1 MNSLAQQPGRQQ
13 MNNPRKLIVSH
24 APFIHIGS
32 SIPQMSLHIILAALP
47 AVILGGIFRFGA
59 PAIAVV
65 SFSIATAMLWEIAIN
80 LVSKKPV
87 SVGDGNAAVIG
98 LVFAM
103 LLPAT
108 APWWFVLTGT
118 FIAIVIGKQIFG
130 GIGSNPFN
138 PVALALAIL
147 MVSWGDFLDFDN
159 MYRHF
164 RLDFVATYPLATLK
178 HFGLDAIEPVRLM
191 DLFMGRQIGGIGAT
205 FGIGLILGGV
215 YLMIRGFIR
224 WEIAISFLGGVFI
237 TALVFNIIDPARF
250 AGPFF
255 HLLTG
260 YTLVAAFFLV
270 PEDSSSPVNFIPMII
285 YGTIGGIMTVL
296 IRNIG
301 AYVDGSV
308 LAILVINLLSPL
320 LDKIRPKAL
329 GKVE

>member
-1 MNSLAQQPGRQQ
+1 
-13 MNNPRKLIVSH
+13 MNNPKKLIVSH

-47 AVILGGIFRFGA
+47 AVILGGMFRFGA
-59 PAIAVV
+59 SAIAVV
-65 SFSIATAMLWEIAIN
+65 SFSVATAMLWEIAIN

-98 LVFAM
+98 LIFAM

-130 GIGSNPFN
+130 GIGSNAFN

-147 MVSWGDFLDFDN
+147 MVSWGDFLDFDE

-164 RLDFVATYPLATLK
+164 HFDFIPTYPLAAVK
-178 HFGLDAIEPVRLM
+178 HFGLDAIEPVRLT
-191 DLFMGRQIGGIGAT
+191 DLLLGRQIGGIGAT
-205 FGIGLILGGV
+205 FGLGLIMGGV

-224 WEIAISFLGGVFI
+224 WEICLSFLGGVFI
-237 TALVFNIIDPARF
+237 TALIFNVIDPSRF

-260 YTLVAAFFLV
+260 YTLVAAFFLA
-270 PEDSSSPVNFIPMII
+270 PEDSSSPVNFIPMLL
-285 YGTIGGIMTVL
+285 YGAMGGMMTVL

-301 AYVDGSV
+301 AYVDG
-308 LAILVINLLSPL
+308 AILSILLINLLNPL
-320 LDKIRPKAL
+320 LDKIRPKTL
-329 GKVE
+329 GKVA

>member
-1 MNSLAQQPGRQQ
+1 
-13 MNNPRKLIVSH
+13 MNNPKKLIVSH

-47 AVILGGIFRFGA
+47 AVILGGMFRFGA
-59 PAIAVV
+59 SAIAVV
-65 SFSIATAMLWEIAIN
+65 SFSVATAMLWEIAIN

-98 LVFAM
+98 LIFAM
-103 LLPAT
+103 FLPAT

-147 MVSWGDFLDFDN
+147 MVSWGDFLDFDE

-164 RLDFVATYPLATLK
+164 QFDFIPAYPLAAVK

-191 DLFMGRQIGGIGAT
+191 DLLLGRQIGGIGAT

-224 WEIAISFLGGVFI
+224 WEISLSFLGGVFI
-237 TALVFNIIDPARF
+237 TALIFNIIDPSRF

-260 YTLVAAFFLV
+260 YTLVAAFFLA
-270 PEDSSSPVNFIPMII
+270 PEDSSSPVNFIPMLL
-285 YGTIGGIMTVL
+285 YGAVGGMMTIL

-301 AYVDGSV
+301 AYVDG
-308 LAILVINLLSPL
+308 AILSILLINLLNPL
-320 LDKIRPKAL
+320 LDKIRPKTL
-329 GKVE
+329 GKVA

>member
-1 MNSLAQQPGRQQ
+1 MSSNTQRRGRQK
-13 MNNPRKLIVSH
+13 MNDSKKLIVSH

-32 SIPQMSLHIILAALP
+32 NIPQMSLHIILAAVP
-47 AVILGGIFRFGA
+47 AIVFGGILRFGA
-59 PAIAVV
+59 SAIAVV
-65 SFSIATAMLWEIAIN
+65 SFSIATAMLWEIAMN

-87 SVGDGNAAVIG
+87 SIGDGNAAVIG

-103 LLPAT
+103 LLPST

-147 MVSWGDFLDFDN
+147 MISWGDFLNFDG

-164 RLDFVATYPLATLK
+164 NLDFISTYPLATLK
-178 HFGLDAIEPVRLM
+178 HFGVDAIQDTHLS
-191 DLFMGRQIGGIGAT
+191 DLLLGRQIGGIGAISGVWLIAG
-205 FGIGLILGGV
+205 GI

-224 WEIAISFLGGVFI
+224 WEIAVSFLGGVFI
-237 TALVFNIIDPARF
+237 MALIFNIIDPSRF

-270 PEDSSSPVNFIPMII
+270 PEDSSSPVNFIPMLI
-285 YGTIGGIMTVL
+285 YGTVGGIMTVL

-301 AYVDGSV
+301 IYVDGAI
-308 LAILVINLLSPL
+308 LAILLINLLNPL

-329 GKVE
+329 GKVV

>member
-1 MNSLAQQPGRQQ
+1 
-13 MNNPRKLIVSH
+13 MNNPKKLIVSH

-47 AVILGGIFRFGA
+47 AVILGGMFRFGA

-98 LVFAM
+98 LIFAM

-130 GIGSNPFN
+130 GIGSNAFN

-147 MVSWGDFLDFDN
+147 MISWGDFLDFDE

-164 RLDFVATYPLATLK
+164 HFDFIPTYPLAAVK
-178 HFGLDAIEPVRLM
+178 HFGLDAIEPVRLT
-191 DLFMGRQIGGIGAT
+191 DLLLGRQIGGIGAT
-205 FGIGLILGGV
+205 FGIGLILGGA

-224 WEIAISFLGGVFI
+224 WEISLSFLGGVFI
-237 TALVFNIIDPARF
+237 TALIFNIIDPSRF

-260 YTLVAAFFLV
+260 YTLVAAFFLA
-270 PEDSSSPVNFIPMII
+270 PEDSSSPVNFIPMLL
-285 YGTIGGIMTVL
+285 YGAVGGMMTVL

-301 AYVDGSV
+301 AYVDGAILSV
-308 LAILVINLLSPL
+308 LLINLLNPL
-320 LDKIRPKAL
+320 LDKIRPKTL
-329 GKVE
+329 GKVA

>member
-1 MNSLAQQPGRQQ
+1 MSSLAQLSGRQT
-13 MNNPRKLIVSH
+13 MNNPKKLIVSH
-24 APFIHIGS
+24 APFIHIGN
-32 SIPQMSLHIILAALP
+32 SIPRMSLHIILAALP
-47 AVILGGIFRFGA
+47 AILLGGIFRFGVS
-59 PAIAVV
+59 AIAVV
-65 SFSIATAMLWEIAIN
+65 CFSVSTAMLWEIAIN
-80 LVSKKPV
+80 IVSKKPV
-87 SVGDGNAAVIG
+87 TVGDGNAAVIG

-130 GIGSNPFN
+130 GIGGNPFN

-147 MVSWGDFLDFDN
+147 MVSWGDYLDFDE

-164 RLDFVATYPLATLK
+164 HLDFAPTYPLAAWK
-178 HFGLDAIEPVRLM
+178 HFGLGAIDAVRLP
-191 DLFMGRQIGGIGAT
+191 DLLFGRHIGGIGAT
-205 FGIGLILGGV
+205 FGIGLILGGA

-224 WEIAISFLGGVFI
+224 WETSLSFLGGVFI
-237 TALVFNIIDPARF
+237 TALVFNIIAPARF

-260 YTLVAAFFLV
+260 YTLVAAFFIV
-270 PEDSSSPVNFIPMII
+270 PEDSSSPVNFIPMLI
-285 YGTIGGIMTVL
+285 YGALGGMMTVL

-301 AYVDGSV
+301 AYVDGTI
-308 LAILVINLLSPL
+308 LAVLVINLMNPL

-329 GKVE
+329 GKAA

>member
-1 MNSLAQQPGRQQ
+1 
-13 MNNPRKLIVSH
+13 MNNTKKLIVSH

-32 SIPQMSLHIILAALP
+32 NIPQMSLHIIIAALP
-47 AVILGGIFRFGA
+47 AVILGGMFRFGA
-59 PAIAVV
+59 SAIAVV
-65 SFSIATAMLWEIAIN
+65 SFSVATAMLWEIAIN

-147 MVSWGDFLDFDN
+147 MISWGDFLDFDE

-164 RLDFVATYPLATLK
+164 HFDFIPTYPLAAVK

-191 DLFMGRQIGGIGAT
+191 DLLLGRQIGGIGAT
-205 FGIGLILGGV
+205 FGLGLIIGGV

-224 WEIAISFLGGVFI
+224 WEIALSFLGGVFI
-237 TALVFNIIDPARF
+237 TALIFNIIDPSRF

-260 YTLVAAFFLV
+260 YTLVAAFFLA
-270 PEDSSSPVNFIPMII
+270 PEDSSSPVNFIPMLL
-285 YGTIGGIMTVL
+285 YGAVGGMMTVL

-301 AYVDGSV
+301 AYVDGAMLSILLINV
-308 LAILVINLLSPL
+308 LNPL
-320 LDKIRPKAL
+320 LDKIRPKTL
-329 GKVE
+329 GKVA